1 MVRDRNKN
9 LKMCHISWRFTESSK
24 LFSLLSEPDQ
34 SPDCLWF
41 VCHHFH
47 MCHDYFVKSYPF
59 EKLTPLFGG
68 KLTSHTIKV
77 QGTNESVFIPP
88 MKNLNGLPLLN
99 CSQETVGTRDCQLL
113 SVCCQGKLQ
122 KFLAV
127 YQRPLFPVLTCT

>member
-77 QGTNESVFIPP
+77 QGTNGISFHPSNEKPKRPS
-88 MKNLNGLPLLN
+88 PLELFTRN
-99 CSQETVGTRDCQLL
+99 WAQETQLL
-113 SVCCQGKLQ
+113 SVCCQGNLQ

-127 YQRPLFPVLTCT
+127 YQIPLFPVLTCI